1 MGVSPETF
9 SFLLLASVGG
19 SYEWMSGKVN
29 TAGWF
34 IQISDFLQAIL
45 HHCLFVLLSCSA
57 PTIHGLGGPIRSIVG
72 ARAVGMRLGGPLWSP
87 VRYPTCVSLFEMYWP
102 LWSPVRC
109 LENRPALLHERDYY
123 RLQNL
128 RMRDLS
134 CDQRH

>member
-57 PTIHGLGGPIRSIVG
+57 PTIHGLGGPIRRIVG
-72 ARAVGMRLGGPLWSP
+72 ASGERMWRVGPCG
-87 VRYPTCVSLFEMYWP
+87 
-102 LWSPVRC
+102 
-109 LENRPALLHERDYY
+109 RPSGVHSHLPI
-123 RLQNL
+123 
-128 RMRDLS
+128 
-134 CDQRH
+134 